1 MIFPALIQLL
11 LFRWCLS
18 RHWKC
23 WPGDQG
29 ILFQWRFPGK
39 NLWTWSA
46 YGKFR
51 CSFLM
56 PSDFQLALELKIKK
70 KICVKFVMNYLLS
83 LQDQVDSIK
92 YANNCDKFVSGS
104 KDGAARL
111 WRYERQS
118 WKAIL
123 LNMGQQ
129 LSRYVCLLC
138 IMHVSEFA
146 DLVKWTSEY
155 SFVEVS
161 SVQLGISKFS
171 SEARESVDEKKKYSV
186 TMIEWTNDDTYIITA
201 VNDNSLK
208 VWDSNG
214 QLVNILK
221 GHQDE
226 VYVLENNPVD
236 PRIMLSA
243 GHDGN
248 IILWD
253 LTRGVQVTKN
263 FNTVHTSL
271 CSFASKAVFVKSI
284 CNCLSLL
291 FCPVLCFVLS
301 TVLWT
306 RGSIPFAFQSVDI
319 WSGTWRCL
327 WLQMGSWRAEFCHN
341 RFTRLRQALWLGFQ
355 WKVQNSKWQIDLV
368 LLLPAFCSCFEPM
381 AERLQQLIIQAM
393 FWWVL
398 PLHFLSCQR
407 STSSTRTTDR

>member
-1 MIFPALIQLL
+1 
-11 LFRWCLS
+11 
-18 RHWKC
+18 
-23 WPGDQG
+23 
-29 ILFQWRFPGK
+29 
-39 NLWTWSA
+39 
-46 YGKFR
+46 
-51 CSFLM
+51 M

-327 WLQMGSWRAEFCHN
+327 
-341 RFTRLRQALWLGFQ
+341 
-355 WKVQNSKWQIDLV
+355 
-368 LLLPAFCSCFEPM
+368 
-381 AERLQQLIIQAM
+381 
-393 FWWVL
+393 
-398 PLHFLSCQR
+398 
-407 STSSTRTTDR
+407 